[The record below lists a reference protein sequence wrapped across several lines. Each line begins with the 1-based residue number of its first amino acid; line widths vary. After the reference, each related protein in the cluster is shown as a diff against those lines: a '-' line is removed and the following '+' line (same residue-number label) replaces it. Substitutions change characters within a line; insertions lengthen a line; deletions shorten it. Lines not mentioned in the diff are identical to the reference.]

1 MLAFAG
7 IGDPDKFFATLRDA
21 GIDVRAALPFADH
34 HRYRRSEARELIER
48 AEREGL
54 VPVTTEKDLARL
66 AGQDDVAALA
76 AVAQA
81 LPVTLKVTEDDA
93 FRNWVLT

>member
-1 MLAFAG
+1 
-7 IGDPDKFFATLRDA
+7 
-21 GIDVRAALPFADH
+21 
-34 HRYRRSEARELIER
+34 
-48 AEREGL
+48 L
-54 VPVTTEKDLARL
+54 VLVTTEKDLARL

-76 AVAQA
+76 AVVQA